1 MNIRFN
7 DGAASDP
14 VQDGRD
20 AAARVAALQAARDFP
35 DFGAAVTVDYRSH
48 GRTLVVGS
56 ARDALP
62 LADRLAGALSVT
74 VLLLDE
80 PDAPDRPQPRLYPV
94 HRAQTV
100 AVAGWL
106 GAFEARWRAAG
117 QPVGEGRFDLVLDLC
132 PARLIASHQRPHG
145 YYAPGDGEAARMEAV
160 EALEGMVGD
169 FEKPK
174 YFSYKERICAHG
186 RNGIHACSACVD
198 ICSAK
203 AIVSDGDRVK
213 VNPYLCAGCG
223 ACGTVCPTGAMSYA
237 YPPAPFT
244 GKRIQAALR
253 AFREAGGAQPVL
265 LLHDAQG
272 LDVIERL
279 GDSVPGRILPFSLHY
294 VASTGIDVWL
304 AALAYGA
311 AGVAVL
317 TTGEEAPQYVQ
328 ALGEQMRIA
337 QAVLDG
343 LGYAGPHFQLL
354 QLAGGPQASP
364 LEAAQELALAL
375 RHAPRGD
382 TPSSPAVFH
391 LAADK
396 RNTLDYALDH
406 LHRHAPQQPPHI
418 GLPDKAPFGALL
430 VDRQACSLCMS
441 CVGVCPANALQDG
454 QGAPQLRFIEKNC
467 VQCGLCANTCPE
479 NAIALMPRISFAPE
493 RMAAVVLNESQP
505 FHCIR
510 CSKPFGTLQ
519 MVENMLGRLG
529 SHPAFA
535 ANLDRLRMCGDC
547 RVIDMMAPADEMQ
560 VTPLRRN

>member
-7 DGAASDP
+7 DGAATDP
-14 VQDGRD
+14 VQEGRD
-20 AAARVAALQAARDFP
+20 ALARQAAVRAANDFP
-35 DFGAAVTVDYRSH
+35 DVEATVTVDYRSH

-62 LADRLAGALSVT
+62 LADRLAGTLSVT
-74 VLLLDE
+74 VLLLDQ
-80 PDAPDRPQPRLYPV
+80 PDGQPRLYPV
-94 HRAQTV
+94 HAAQTV

-145 YYAPGDGEAARMEAV
+145 YYAPGSDEAARLAAV
-160 EALEGMVGD
+160 ETLLDMVGD

-186 RNGIHACSACVD
+186 RNGIHACTACVD
-198 ICSAK
+198 ICSAG
-203 AIVSDGDRVK
+203 AIASDGNRVK

-223 ACGTVCPTGAMSYA
+223 ACGTVCPTGAMSYV
-237 YPPAPFT
+237 YPPVPFT

-265 LLHDAQG
+265 LLHDAEG
-272 LDVIERL
+272 ADIIARL
-279 GDSVPGRILPFSLHY
+279 GDSVPGRILPFSLHH

-311 AGVAVL
+311 AGVAIL
-317 TTGEEAPQYVQ
+317 TTGDEAPQYVQ
-328 ALGEQMRIA
+328 ALGEQMAIA

-354 QLAGGPQASP
+354 QLGSSP
-364 LEAAQELALAL
+364 PDAAEELALAL

-382 TPSSPAVFH
+382 APGAPAVFH
-391 LAADK
+391 LAVDK

-406 LHRHAPQQPPHI
+406 LHRHAPQQPLHI
-418 GLPDKAPFGALL
+418 GLPVKAPFGALAI
-430 VDRQACSLCMS
+430 DRQACSLCMS
-441 CVGVCPANALQDG
+441 CVGVCPTAALQDG
-454 QGAPQLRFIEKNC
+454 QGTPQLRFIEKNC

-479 NAIALMPRISFAPE
+479 NAISLVPRMSFDPA
-493 RMAAVVLNESQP
+493 RMNAVVLNESQP

-510 CSKPFGTLQ
+510 CSKPFGTLH

-547 RVIDMMAPADEMQ
+547 RVIDMMAPGDEMQ
-560 VTPLRRN
+560 VTPLRRG

>member
-7 DGAASDP
+7 DGAPADP
-14 VQDGRD
+14 FQDGRD
-20 AAARVAALQAARDFP
+20 ALARQAALRAANDFP
-35 DFGAAVTVDYRSH
+35 DVEASVTVDYRSH

-62 LADRLAGALSVT
+62 LADRLAGTLSVT

-80 PDAPDRPQPRLYPV
+80 PDGQLRLYPV
-94 HRAQTV
+94 HAAQTV

-145 YYAPGDGEAARMEAV
+145 YYAPGPDEAARLAAV
-160 EALEGMVGD
+160 ESLLDMVGD

-186 RNGIHACSACVD
+186 RNGIHACTACVD
-198 ICSAK
+198 ICSAG
-203 AIVSDGDRVK
+203 AIASDGNRVK

-223 ACGTVCPTGAMSYA
+223 ACGTVCPTGAMSYV
-237 YPPAPFT
+237 YPPVPFT

-265 LLHDAQG
+265 LLHDASG
-272 LDVIERL
+272 ADIIARL
-279 GDSVPGRILPFSLHY
+279 GDSVPGRILPFSLHH

-311 AGVAVL
+311 AGVAIL
-317 TTGEEAPQYVQ
+317 TTGDEAPQYVQ
-328 ALGEQMRIA
+328 ALGEQMAIA
-337 QAVLDG
+337 QAVVDG

-354 QLAGGPQASP
+354 QLGSSP
-364 LEAAQELALAL
+364 VDAAQELALAL

-382 TPSSPAVFH
+382 APATPALFH
-391 LAADK
+391 LAVDK

-406 LHRHAPQQPPHI
+406 LHRHAPQQPLHI
-418 GLPDKAPFGALL
+418 SLPVKAPFGALAI
-430 VDRQACSLCMS
+430 DRQACSLCMS
-441 CVGVCPANALQDG
+441 CVGACPAAALQDG

-479 NAIALMPRISFAPE
+479 TAISLVPRMSFDPA
-493 RMAAVVLNESQP
+493 RMNAVVLNESQP

-510 CSKPFGTLQ
+510 CSKPFGTLH

-547 RVIDMMAPADEMQ
+547 RVIDMMTPSDEMQ
-560 VTPLRRN
+560 VTPLRRR